1 MSSLS
6 VSPTTTSGGLAAA
19 SAAAAKAAAAS
30 ASTVIF
36 TMRTL
41 SNAMDILTLIC
52 NCPDVLQ
59 LLDDSHEGVGDD
71 RGHDQQGEEEN
82 DNSGH
87 DELDVLQK

>member
-6 VSPTTTSGGLAAA
+6 MSSTTTGGGLAAA
-19 SAAAAKAAAAS
+19 SAAAAAAAAAS
-30 ASTVIF
+30 ASTEIF
-36 TMRTL
+36 TMKTL
-41 SNAMDILTLIC
+41 SNAMNNLTLIC
-52 NCPDVLQ
+52 NCPHVLQ

-71 RGHDQQGEEEN
+71 RGHDQQGEEED